1 MSRRSRVQSESGYY
15 HVVSRGIGKQ
25 ILFEEEE
32 DYQRYLETLRRFIA
46 ETSVTLIAYCLMENH
61 VHLLVHTDEG
71 LARAMK
77 QIAVSYA
84 YYFNTKYDRTGH
96 LFQDRFMSEPIE
108 DERYLLATIRYIHNN
123 PQKAGICRRDK
134 YRWSSWHEYV
144 GSGDLVETDLVL
156 ELAGG
161 VEPFITFSESDAPEQ
176 YLDVSGKKR
185 MSDAQAIEWIRR
197 ELRLKSGTQVQ
208 AMDRSDRNQ
217 VLRLMKEKGL
227 SVRQIER
234 LTGVNRGIIQRA

>member
-77 QIAVSYA
+77 QIAERNILKWKNRGK
-84 YYFNTKYDRTGH
+84 FGEKEEKGFTFCGI
-96 LFQDRFMSEPIE
+96 LFSDFE
-108 DERYLLATIRYIHNN
+108 
-123 PQKAGICRRDK
+123 KRR
-134 YRWSSWHEYV
+134 
-144 GSGDLVETDLVL
+144 
-156 ELAGG
+156 
-161 VEPFITFSESDAPEQ
+161 TFSHF
-176 YLDVSGKKR
+176 
-185 MSDAQAIEWIRR
+185 
-197 ELRLKSGTQVQ
+197 
-208 AMDRSDRNQ
+208 
-217 VLRLMKEKGL
+217 
-227 SVRQIER
+227 
-234 LTGVNRGIIQRA
+234 